1 MRMKKKIAWILV
13 SCLMVVS
20 LVIASCGPAEEEA
33 EVEVGEEEVEVEEVE
48 EEEEEVVEE
57 EEGIRPPD
65 VPKYGGTLYLS
76 PGLPS
81 NQFDPFLSMFIAC
94 GYQWISVEGL
104 IGGDWAKGP
113 AGTGEA
119 DFLNSF
125 GGQMK
130 YMTGLLAES
139 WDIPDDETMVFYI
152 RPGVHFWDKPPVNGR
167 ELTAD
172 DVVWTIN
179 RAFEQPMSY
188 FYSFTM
194 AGENPT
200 SVKALDNYTVEV
212 KVKPEV
218 LGMML
223 LEIGDR
229 LYIYPPEPTEVY
241 GSMNDWRDVCA
252 TGAWVLTDYVA
263 DSSITYTRNPNYW
276 QMDPI
281 HPENRLPYPDRMVC
295 ISFPDQST
303 AQAAFRTGKLDEMGY
318 NTWENFELFMEQ
330 CPELEYMKTYP
341 DMPSVLVGRM
351 DKELPFDDI
360 KVRQALNM
368 AINKQEIIDDYYG
381 GYADMLSYPVC
392 NAKVFEPI
400 YRPLEEYPESV
411 QMLFEH
417 NPERARELLAEAG
430 YPGGFK
436 TVVQTSSAGADFLSL
451 LKAYLIEVGVDM
463 EIETLEGGAM
473 FGISMGRAHKEMI
486 QAITK
491 SSVPYFF
498 LTERKEQMDCKCMVD
513 IPGAVEAYEAISRT
527 MGRDDDEVIRILREI
542 APSLLESAWGVWL
555 PVPYVWTMWWPWLQN
570 YYGVQDLG
578 YCNQFAHRTYLWM
591 DEDMKKSMGY

>member
-1 MRMKKKIAWILV
+1 MKKRIIWV
-13 SCLMVVS
+13 TMSCLMALS

-33 EVEVGEEEVEVEEVE
+33 EVGVGEEEVEVGEGEVE
-48 EEEEEVVEE
+48 VGEKKVVEEEEVVVSGE
-57 EEGIRPPD
+57 
-65 VPKYGGTLYLS
+65 PKYGGTLYLL
-76 PGLPS
+76 PGLPTY
-81 NQFDPFLSMFIAC
+81 QFDPFLNMFISC

-125 GGQMK
+125 GGRMEL
-130 YMTGLLAES
+130 MTGWLAES
-139 WDIPDDETMVFYI
+139 WDIPDDETMVFHI
-152 RPGVHFWDKPPVNGR
+152 RPGIHFWDKPPVNGR

-172 DVVWTIN
+172 DVVWCIN
-179 RAFEQPMSY
+179 RAFEVPTSY

-194 AGENPT
+194 AGEKPT
-200 SVKALDNYTVEV
+200 SVKALDKYTVEV

-241 GSMNDWRDVCA
+241 GGMHDWQHVCA
-252 TGAWVLTDYVA
+252 TGAWMLGDFVA
-263 DSSITYTRNPNYW
+263 DSSITYVRNPNYW
-276 QMDPI
+276 QYDPI

-295 ISFPDQST
+295 ISFPDAST
-303 AQAAFRTGKLDEMGY
+303 MQAAFRTGKLDELGMQTY
-318 NTWENFELFMEQ
+318 ENFELFMQQ
-330 CPELEYMKTYP
+330 CPDLEYIQTYP
-341 DMPSVLVGRM
+341 DMPQVLVGRM
-351 DKELPFDDI
+351 DKDLPFNDI
-360 KVRQALNM
+360 RVRQALNM
-368 AINKQEIIDDYYG
+368 AVNKQEIIDDYYD

-392 NAKVFEPI
+392 NAKVFEGI

-411 QMLFEH
+411 QMLFEY
-417 NPERARELLAEAG
+417 NPERAKELLTEAG
-430 YPGGFK
+430 YPDGFK

-451 LKAYLIEVGVDM
+451 LKEYFRVINVDM

-473 FGISMGRAHKEMI
+473 MGVSMGRTHKEMI
-486 QAITK
+486 MAITK

-513 IPGAVEAYEAISRT
+513 IPGAVEVYEAISRA
-527 MGRDDDEVIRILREI
+527 MGRDDEEVIRIVRDI
-542 APSLLESAWGVWL
+542 APSLLASAWGVWL
-555 PVPYVWTMWWPWLQN
+555 PVPYTYTMWWPWLHN

-591 DEDMKKSMGY
+591 DEGLKKSMGY